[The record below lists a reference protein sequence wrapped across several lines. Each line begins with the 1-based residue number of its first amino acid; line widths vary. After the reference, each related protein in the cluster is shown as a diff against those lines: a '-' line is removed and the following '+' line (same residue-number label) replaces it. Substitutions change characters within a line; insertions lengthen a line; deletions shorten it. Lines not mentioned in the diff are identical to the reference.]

1 MLAAPCEPVLCCF
14 RGPGAVASTV
24 TLADKQHEL
33 TDTLVRLPGVAE
45 RLAWLVEQARQRPL
59 LPAEHRIDANRVEG
73 CLARLWFVAEFRQ
86 GRCYFRSDSDSLIVK
101 SIAGLLCDFYS
112 GHRPEEILAHNPSFL
127 TDLGIRQHITPNRR
141 NALSSVWRKIVA
153 FAEAH
158 LAPSAAPVAQSAIN
172 H

>member
-1 MLAAPCEPVLCCF
+1 
-14 RGPGAVASTV
+14 V
-24 TLADKQHEL
+24 TLAEKQQDL
-33 TDTLVRLPGVAE
+33 ADTLRRWPGVAE
-45 RLAWLVEQARQRPL
+45 RLSWLVEQARCRPL

-112 GHRPEEILAHNPSFL
+112 GQHPPEILAHDPAFL
-127 TDLGIRQHITPNRR
+127 SDLGITQHVTPNRR
-141 NALSSVWRKIVA
+141 NALSSVWRKIAA

-158 LAPSAAPVAQSAIN
+158 LARSTAMPAQSQFGTEQPVEK
-172 H
+172 